1 MHRIS
6 ALCAAAGLGL
16 TALAATSPAQAAFHL
31 IRWQDNGFC
40 QVWDQSIPTTQDRQH
55 AGADLCGSAR
65 SQGKLA
71 AQGYVRVLKSVRS
84 AEGWARSRFRAVPI
98 FFGDVRG

>member
-40 QVWDQSIPTTQDRQH
+40 QVWDQSIPTTPFPSNFRTV
-55 AGADLCGSAR
+55 SAELPTLVEA
-65 SQGKLA
+65 LA
-71 AQGYVRVLKSVRS
+71 AK
-84 AEGWARSRFRAVPI
+84 EGLLRKGTCKF
-98 FFGDVRG
+98 